1 MSQKSNKPGFVSG
14 VFWTYSEKFGAEIV
28 GFIVS
33 VVLSRLLLPEHYGTI
48 ALVNVFILIANTFVT
63 QGFGNSL
70 IQKKDADD
78 LDFSSIFFFSLGFS
92 VLLYFVLFF
101 TAPLIGD
108 FYHEPSL
115 AAVVRV
121 MALRLPIAA
130 ANSIQRAYVAKNM
143 MFRKF
148 FFATLGGTLV
158 AAAVGIY
165 MAYCGFGVW
174 ALVAQYLINATIDTL
189 VLFLTVKWRPK
200 LKFSFTR
207 AKSLISYG
215 WKLLGAAL
223 LNTLYNNLS
232 NLLIAKKYSTADLA
246 YYSKGYNYPRLIADN
261 INASVSEV
269 LFPYL
274 SKQQDERERLKTT
287 LRYTNRVL
295 MFLISPLLVGFAMV
309 AEPLIRVMLT
319 DKWLPCV
326 PYIAVMCAVWLLQPI
341 QSSFIQAMKA
351 IGTSGLYLKLEIVK
365 KIVSLGV
372 LLVAVFCFGDPI
384 YIALSLLLGQVMAII
399 INFSFSIKLF
409 SYSVWEQLS
418 DCFLSG
424 LFSLAM
430 IVPIYFIN
438 RYVPNL
444 YLSLALQ
451 VLAGIGTYLALNL
464 IFKPEGYRGFLKV
477 VRQMLGRGKKSVAE
491 EPSHDENG

>member
-1 MSQKSNKPGFVSG
+1 MSQKSNKGGFVSG
-14 VFWTYSEKFGAEIV
+14 VFWSYSEKFGAEIV

-33 VVLSRLLLPEHYGTI
+33 VVLARLLSPEHYGTI

-92 VLLYFVLFF
+92 IVLYFVLFF
-101 TAPLIGD
+101 TAPLIGS
-108 FYHEPSL
+108 FYSDPSL
-115 AAVVRV
+115 VPVVRV

-158 AAAVGIY
+158 AAAVGIT
-165 MAYCGFGVW
+165 MAYMGCGVW

-189 VLFLTVKWRPK
+189 VLFLTVKWYPK
-200 LKFSFTR
+200 LMFSFAR
-207 AKSLISYG
+207 ARSLISYG

-223 LNTLYNNLS
+223 LNTLYSNLS

-274 SKQQDERERLKTT
+274 SKQQDDRERLKST

-295 MFLISPLLVGFAMV
+295 MFIISPLLVGFALV
-309 AEPLIRVMLT
+309 AEPLIRALLT
-319 DKWLPCV
+319 DKWLPCAPFIV
-326 PYIAVMCAVWLLQPI
+326 VMCAVWLLQPI

-365 KIVSLGV
+365 KIVSLGI

-384 YIALSLLLGQVMAII
+384 FIAYSLLIGQVMAIL
-399 INFSFSIKLF
+399 INLSFSVKLF
-409 SYSVWEQLS
+409 SYSVLEQLG
-418 DCFLSG
+418 DCLLAPLLS
-424 LFSLAM
+424 LVM

-438 RYVPNL
+438 QYVPNL

-451 VLAGIGTYLALNL
+451 VLAGSGTYILLNL

-477 VRQMLGRGKKSVAE
+477 VKQILNRKKAS
-491 EPSHDENG
+491 

>member
-1 MSQKSNKPGFVSG
+1 MSQKSNKLGFVSG
-14 VFWTYSEKFGAEIV
+14 VFWSYSEKFGAEIV

-33 VVLSRLLLPEHYGTI
+33 VILARILSPSHYGTI
-48 ALVNVFILIANTFVT
+48 ALVNVFIQIANTFVT
-63 QGFGNSL
+63 AGFGNSL

-92 VLLYFVLFF
+92 GFLYLVLFF
-101 TAPLIGD
+101 TAPLIGG
-108 FYHEPSL
+108 FYNDPSL
-115 AAVVRV
+115 ALVVRI

-130 ANSIQRAYVAKNM
+130 INSIQRAYVSKHM

-158 AAAVGIY
+158 AAGVGIV
-165 MAYCGFGVW
+165 MAYNGCGVW

-200 LKFSFTR
+200 LMFSFAR
-207 AKSLISYG
+207 AGALISYG

-223 LNTLYNNLS
+223 LNTLYANLS

-274 SKQQDERERLKTT
+274 SKQQDDRVRLKTT

-295 MFLISPLLVGFAMV
+295 MFIISPLLVGFALV
-309 AEPLIRVMLT
+309 AEPLIRVLLT
-319 DKWLPCV
+319 DKWLPCAPFIV
-326 PYIAVMCAVWLLQPI
+326 VMCAVWLLQPI

-365 KIVSLGV
+365 KIASLGV
-372 LLVAVFCFGDPI
+372 LLVAVFCFNDPI
-384 YIALSLLLGQVMAII
+384 YIAYSLLIGQVMAIV
-399 INFSFSIKLF
+399 INFFFSIQLF
-409 SYSVWEQLS
+409 SYTVFEQLG
-418 DCFLSG
+418 DCLLSV
-424 LFSLAM
+424 LLSLTM

-438 RYVPNL
+438 RYVPDL

-451 VLAGIGTYLALNL
+451 MLAGAGTYIAVNL
-464 IFKPEGYRGFLKV
+464 LVRPQGYHGFLAV
-477 VRQMLGRGKKSVAE
+477 VRQLLNRKKKSGQT
-491 EPSHDENG
+491 D